1 MLLCK
6 WEDLPEAMRRPEVRP
21 YYDIL
26 NQKRFSLLV
35 KRVFDFAAALVL
47 LVICSPLLLAIAVAI
62 RCDSAGPVF
71 FRQTRVTRY
80 GREFRIF
87 KFRSMV
93 ADADKGSGQLTVS
106 GDSRITRVGRH
117 IRDNRLDELPQLLN
131 ILAGDLSFVGTRP
144 EVPRYVAQYSD
155 EMLAT
160 LLLPAG
166 VTSEASILYKDE
178 SRLLDGAEDAA
189 KVYVETVLPAKMAY
203 NLESIRRFSLWREV
217 RTLFRTVAAVC
228 GADRKAEK

>member
-6 WEDLPEAMRRPEVRP
+6 WEKLPEVMRRPAIRA
-21 YYDIL
+21 YYDVL
-26 NQKRFSLLV
+26 NQKRFSLLI
-35 KRVFDFAAALVL
+35 KRVFDFVAALVL
-47 LVICSPLLLAIAVAI
+47 LVIASPLLLGIAIAI
-62 RCDSAGPVF
+62 RCDSSGPVF

-87 KFRSMV
+87 KFRTMV

-106 GDSRITRVGRH
+106 GDSRITRVGRR

-178 SRLLDGAEDAA
+178 ARLLDGAEDAA
-189 KVYVETVLPAKMAY
+189 AVYVQEVLPGKMAY

-217 RTLFRTVAAVC
+217 KTLFRTVMAVC
-228 GADRKAEK
+228 GVDMKPMK

>member
-6 WEDLPEAMRRPEVRP
+6 WEELPEAMRRPEVRA
-21 YYDIL
+21 YYDVL
-26 NQKRFSLLV
+26 NKKRFALLI
-35 KRVFDFAAALVL
+35 KRVFDFVAALVL
-47 LVICSPLLLAIAVAI
+47 LVIASPLLLGIAIAI
-62 RCDSAGPVF
+62 RCDSKGPVF

-93 ADADKGSGQLTVS
+93 VDADKGSGQLTVS
-106 GDSRITRVGRH
+106 GDSRITRVGRR

-131 ILAGDLSFVGTRP
+131 ILTGDLSFVGTRP

-178 SRLLDGAEDAA
+178 ARLLDGAEDAA
-189 KVYVETVLPAKMAY
+189 AVYVQKVLPGKMSY

-217 RTLFRTVAAVC
+217 KTLFRTVVAVC
-228 GADRKAEK
+228 GVEMKPMK